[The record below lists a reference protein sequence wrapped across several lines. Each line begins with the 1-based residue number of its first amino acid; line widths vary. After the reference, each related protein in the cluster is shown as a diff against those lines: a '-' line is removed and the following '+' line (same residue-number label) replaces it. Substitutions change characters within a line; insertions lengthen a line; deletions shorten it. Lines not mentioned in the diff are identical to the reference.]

1 MRLHRLELTAFGPF
15 AETARVD
22 FDELGADGLF
32 LLHGHTG
39 AGKTTVLDAI
49 AFALYGRVPGAR
61 GESKRLHSDHAD
73 AQTAPRVVLE
83 ATLGGRRLRLT
94 RSPEFERPKKRGTG
108 MRTEQAAATLE
119 WLDGRGQHLS
129 RIPDIGD
136 EVSRLLGMSADQ
148 FFQVVLLP
156 QGDFARFL
164 RSDNEDRE
172 KLLERLFDTE
182 RFGTAEQWL
191 AQRRRESGAQLDIH
205 RQSVDRLIAQVAIT
219 AGLGATEA
227 VGPFEAVEWSQQL
240 LTQARAEA
248 ERSAAD
254 LARCQQDS
262 ARRLSA
268 AEEHRRVQERRE
280 RAAIARRHL
289 DDYTAGASH
298 RDRLQADLDRARRVE
313 PVAAALADARTA
325 AMTLRRRT
333 DEARDLAERL
343 AVRLLE
349 PESAELPG
357 TTWAASDLA
366 AAELVD
372 TELAEELSAI
382 PEIGRA
388 AADEENAAATAGGS
402 RHGLDSVSSS
412 AGSRSAAEAVPTGTA
427 ADHGHAAGEVAPV
440 PTDDVMAA
448 EWSPSGEAHA
458 GESAGDRPRVT
469 PATVATDDGD
479 AETTDGATLFALS
492 VPPPEEHDS
501 VDEAVELEL
510 FSIDLVRP
518 APAAESRGDRAR
530 SGAGA
535 QNEPGPSGEPQ
546 IAGARDDS
554 GTDAAGA
561 AVAAETGTPGAT
573 AASSNPGSV
582 GDGPRSTANGPRST
596 DNNLRSVGGGL
607 RAAADGLRSTADDGP
622 RSAGD
627 NPRAADDTVHTT
639 TPRGIDAA
647 VQRWSAHI
655 GSLEEVRA
663 DAENAVRLTTELA
676 GLRTEYAAAAR
687 ELEQLARRREQ
698 LPQAIR
704 SAEVALREAADAR
717 AALPGLERECERTRA
732 AAEAAVELVGAR
744 KELSTATEAFE
755 RARAAHADARERTL
769 DIRERRLAGM
779 AAELAGA
786 LVEGQPCSVCGSGD
800 HPVPAR
806 PTAVT
811 VAKSDEDAAVQA
823 ERDAEQLRDR
833 ALTRRTELERRIE
846 LLVERGGDGDHTE
859 LAAAVNA
866 ATEQFRSAQQQASAA
881 AERTAEVERLRT
893 AETELHTRLRELE
906 SRGSAVQ
913 ERILSADRRL
923 AELTERVRVAAG
935 ADGTVERRRARLEA
949 LIADATDLLTAR
961 TDASVAGDQFAD
973 LARRVEHTA
982 RAADLQVAIEPQPE
996 RSASDAPDHTV
1007 LAAYAKVVAAA
1018 TRTPQRQTEMEAEL
1032 VAADR
1037 RRAHAEAV
1045 LAEPEVRAAADAEAV
1060 NLTEVEAAVA
1070 EARRALDAAVAAHAE
1085 STRRVA
1091 QLEELGSQLWAAADR
1106 IAPLQQAHTELEG
1119 LADVVAGRGANN
1131 RRMSLRSYVLAARL
1145 EEVAI
1150 AGSARLRR
1158 MSGGR
1163 YEFVHSDAA
1172 GPRGRR
1178 GGLGL
1183 DIRDDY
1189 TGAVRP
1195 AKTLSGGET
1204 FMASLSLAL
1213 GLADVVAAE
1222 SGGLVLDTL
1231 FIDEGFG
1238 SLDADTLDAVMG
1250 VLDELRSGGRVVGVV
1265 SHVDEMRQRIPSRL
1279 HVIREPTGSRMRT
1292 IVA

>member
-191 AQRRRESGAQLDIH
+191 AQRRRESGAQLDTH

-227 VGPFEAVEWSQQL
+227 VGPLEAVEWSQQL

-248 ERSAAD
+248 ERSAAE

-262 ARRLSA
+262 ARRQSA

-289 DDYTAGASH
+289 DDYAAGASH

-333 DEARDLAERL
+333 DEARELAERL
-343 AVRLLE
+343 AARLLE

-388 AADEENAAATAGGS
+388 DEEGAAGES
-402 RHGLDSVSSS
+402 RHGLHSVSS
-412 AGSRSAAEAVPTGTA
+412 GEDNRFAAKSVPTTTA
-427 ADHGHAAGEVAPV
+427 ADHGHAIGDAAPA
-440 PTDDVMAA
+440 PTDDATDA
-448 EWSPSGEAHA
+448 ESSSDVARA
-458 GESAGDRPRVT
+458 GEPAGAEDRLRVS
-469 PATVATDDGD
+469 PETVATDHGD
-479 AETTDGATLFALS
+479 AETTDDATLFALAVS
-492 VPPPEEHDS
+492 SSEERDAM
-501 VDEAVELEL
+501 DEPVELEL

-518 APAAESRGDRAR
+518 APAASRGTRTR
-530 SGAGA
+530 SGARA
-535 QNEPGPSGEPQ
+535 QHEPGPSGEQKIP
-546 IAGARDDS
+546 GAVDDALADESDDS
-554 GTDAAGA
+554 GTAAAGP
-561 AVAAETGTPGAT
+561 AVAAEA
-573 AASSNPGSV
+573 GSP
-582 GDGPRSTANGPRST
+582 DAST
-596 DNNLRSVGGGL
+596 DSSNLRSM
-607 RAAADGLRSTADDGP
+607 
-622 RSAGD
+622 GD
-627 NPRAADDTVHTT
+627 NLPAANDPVHPTA
-639 TPRGIDAA
+639 PRGIDAA

-663 DAENAVRLTTELA
+663 DADNAVRLTTELA
-676 GLRTEYAAAAR
+676 GLRTEYAAASR
-687 ELEQLARRREQ
+687 ELEQLTQRREQ

-732 AAEAAVELVGAR
+732 AAEAAVALVGAR

-755 RARAAHADARERTL
+755 RARAAHTDARERTL

-800 HPVPAR
+800 HPAPAR

-846 LLVERGGDGDHTE
+846 LLVERGGDGDHAE

-866 ATEQFRSAQQQASAA
+866 ATERFRSAQQQASAA
-881 AERTAEVERLRT
+881 AERSAEVERLRT

-961 TDASVAGDQFAD
+961 TDASSAAEQFTD

-982 RAADLQVAIEPQPE
+982 RAADLQVATEPQPE
-996 RSASDAPDHTV
+996 RSASAAPDHAA

-1018 TRTPQRQTEMEAEL
+1018 TRTPRQQTEMEAEL

-1045 LAEPEVRAAADAEAV
+1045 LAEPEVRAAADADAV
-1060 NLTEVEAAVA
+1060 DLTEVEAAVA
-1070 EARRALDAAVAAHAE
+1070 EARRALDAAVATHAE
-1085 STRRVA
+1085 NTRRVT
-1091 QLEELGSQLWAAADR
+1091 QLEDLGSQLWAAADR

-1279 HVIREPTGSRMRT
+1279 HVIREPTGSRLRT

>member
-227 VGPFEAVEWSQQL
+227 VGPLEAVEWSQQL

-248 ERSAAD
+248 ERSAAE
-254 LARCQQDS
+254 LARCQQHS
-262 ARRLSA
+262 ALRQSA
-268 AEEHRRVQERRE
+268 ADEHRRVQERRE

-298 RDRLQADLDRARRVE
+298 RDRVQADLDRARRVE

-343 AVRLLE
+343 AARLLE

-366 AAELVD
+366 VAELVD

-382 PEIGRA
+382 PEIGR
-388 AADEENAAATAGGS
+388 
-402 RHGLDSVSSS
+402 
-412 AGSRSAAEAVPTGTA
+412 
-427 ADHGHAAGEVAPV
+427 
-440 PTDDVMAA
+440 TDA
-448 EWSPSGEAHA
+448 GEAHA
-458 GESAGDRPRVT
+458 GESAGDRRRVT
-469 PATVATDDGD
+469 PVTVATDPGD
-479 AETTDGATLFALS
+479 AETTDDATLFALS
-492 VPPPEEHDS
+492 GPPPEEHDA

-518 APAAESRGDRAR
+518 APAPEPRGDRTR

-535 QNEPGPSGEPQ
+535 QSE
-546 IAGARDDS
+546 
-554 GTDAAGA
+554 
-561 AVAAETGTPGAT
+561 
-573 AASSNPGSV
+573 
-582 GDGPRSTANGPRST
+582 DG
-596 DNNLRSVGGGL
+596 
-607 RAAADGLRSTADDGP
+607 GP

-627 NPRAADDTVHTT
+627 GPHSVDDNPRRADDTAHTT
-639 TPRGIDAA
+639 TPRGLDAA

-676 GLRTEYAAAAR
+676 GLRTEYAAASR
-687 ELEQLARRREQ
+687 ELEQLAQRREQ

-800 HPVPAR
+800 HPAPAR

-881 AERTAEVERLRT
+881 ADRTAEVERLRT

-961 TDASVAGDQFAD
+961 TDASAAGDQFAD

-982 RAADLQVAIEPQPE
+982 RAADLQVAAEPQPE
-996 RSASDAPDHTV
+996 RSASDAPDHAV
-1007 LAAYAKVVAAA
+1007 LAAYAQVVAAA
-1018 TRTPQRQTEMEAEL
+1018 TRTPQQQTEMEAEL

-1060 NLTEVEAAVA
+1060 NLTEVEAVVA

-1145 EEVAI
+1145 EEVAL

-1279 HVIREPTGSRMRT
+1279 HVIREPTGSRLRT

>member
-73 AQTAPRVVLE
+73 PQTAPRVVLE

-191 AQRRRESGAQLDIH
+191 AQRRRESAAQLDNH

-227 VGPFEAVEWSQQL
+227 VGPLEAVEWSQQL
-240 LTQARAEA
+240 LAQARAEA
-248 ERSAAD
+248 ERSATD
-254 LARCQQDS
+254 LARCQEDS
-262 ARRLSA
+262 AQRHTA

-280 RAAIARRHL
+280 RAAIARRQL
-289 DDYTAGASH
+289 DDYAAGAPA
-298 RDRLQADLDRARRVE
+298 RDRVQADLDRARRVE

-325 AMTLRRRT
+325 AVTLRRRT

-357 TTWAASDLA
+357 TTWAATDLA
-366 AAELVD
+366 AVELAD
-372 TELAEELSAI
+372 TDMAEELSAI
-382 PEIGRA
+382 PDSSDIGCS
-388 AADEENAAATAGGS
+388 ADDGVVAT
-402 RHGLDSVSSS
+402 
-412 AGSRSAAEAVPTGTA
+412 
-427 ADHGHAAGEVAPV
+427 
-440 PTDDVMAA
+440 
-448 EWSPSGEAHA
+448 SPS
-458 GESAGDRPRVT
+458 
-469 PATVATDDGD
+469 
-479 AETTDGATLFALS
+479 
-492 VPPPEEHDS
+492 PEEPG
-501 VDEAVELEL
+501 VVGEPIEWEL

-518 APAAESRGDRAR
+518 ATAPESRGNRTRSDADAQNQPGR
-530 SGAGA
+530 SGGEKVAGA
-535 QNEPGPSGEPQ
+535 L
-546 IAGARDDS
+546 DDP

-561 AVAAETGTPGAT
+561 AVAADAGTPDISTGAM
-573 AASSNPGSV
+573 GE
-582 GDGPRSTANGPRST
+582 
-596 DNNLRSVGGGL
+596 
-607 RAAADGLRSTADDGP
+607 
-622 RSAGD
+622 SA
-627 NPRAADDTVHTT
+627 NPRQAEVSPRPADMKSAI
-639 TPRGIDAA
+639 PRGLDAA

-663 DAENAVRLTTELA
+663 DAESAVRVTAELA
-676 GLRTEYAAAAR
+676 GLRTEYATVSR
-687 ELEQLARRREQ
+687 ELEQLSQRREQ

-704 SAEVALREAADAR
+704 SAEVALREAADAK

-732 AAEAAVELVGAR
+732 AAQAAVELVGTR
-744 KELSTATEAFE
+744 KELATATEEFE
-755 RARAAHADARERTL
+755 RARADHTDARERTL
-769 DIRERRLAGM
+769 DLRERRLAGM

-786 LVEGQPCSVCGSGD
+786 LVEGQPCTVCGSAD
-800 HPVPAR
+800 HPAPAR

-811 VAKSDEDAAVQA
+811 IAKSDEDAAVQA
-823 ERDAEQLRDR
+823 ERAAEQRRDR

-846 LLVERGGDGDHTE
+846 LLGERGGNGDPAE

-866 ATEQFRSAQQQASAA
+866 ATEQFRSAQQKASAA
-881 AERTAEVERLRT
+881 ADRGAEVERLRT
-893 AETELHTRLRELE
+893 AETELHSRLRELE
-906 SRGSAVQ
+906 SRSSAVQ
-913 ERILSADRRL
+913 ERILAADRRL
-923 AELTERVRVAAG
+923 AELTDRVRVAAG
-935 ADGTVERRRARLEA
+935 ADGTVERRRARLDA

-961 TDASVAGDQFAD
+961 TDAAVADDQFAD
-973 LARRVEHTA
+973 LARRVEQTA
-982 RAADLQVAIEPQPE
+982 RAADLPAAPEPEHP
-996 RSASDAPDHTV
+996 ASGAPDHAV

-1018 TRTPQRQTEMEAEL
+1018 TRTPQQQKEMEAEL

-1045 LAEPEVRAAADAEAV
+1045 LAEPEVRAAADADAV
-1060 NLTEVEAAVA
+1060 DLTEVEAA
-1070 EARRALDAAVAAHAE
+1070 AAH
-1085 STRRVA
+1085 S
-1091 QLEELGSQLWAAADR
+1091 
-1106 IAPLQQAHTELEG
+1106 
-1119 LADVVAGRGANN
+1119 
-1131 RRMSLRSYVLAARL
+1131 
-1145 EEVAI
+1145 
-1150 AGSARLRR
+1150 
-1158 MSGGR
+1158 
-1163 YEFVHSDAA
+1163 
-1172 GPRGRR
+1172 
-1178 GGLGL
+1178 
-1183 DIRDDY
+1183 
-1189 TGAVRP
+1189 
-1195 AKTLSGGET
+1195 
-1204 FMASLSLAL
+1204 
-1213 GLADVVAAE
+1213 
-1222 SGGLVLDTL
+1222 
-1231 FIDEGFG
+1231 
-1238 SLDADTLDAVMG
+1238 
-1250 VLDELRSGGRVVGVV
+1250 
-1265 SHVDEMRQRIPSRL
+1265 
-1279 HVIREPTGSRMRT
+1279 
-1292 IVA
+1292 

>member
-1 MRLHRLELTAFGPF
+1 
-15 AETARVD
+15 
-22 FDELGADGLF
+22 
-32 LLHGHTG
+32 
-39 AGKTTVLDAI
+39 
-49 AFALYGRVPGAR
+49 
-61 GESKRLHSDHAD
+61 
-73 AQTAPRVVLE
+73 
-83 ATLGGRRLRLT
+83 
-94 RSPEFERPKKRGTG
+94 RP
-108 MRTEQAAATLE
+108 
-119 WLDGRGQHLS
+119 
-129 RIPDIGD
+129 
-136 EVSRLLGMSADQ
+136 
-148 FFQVVLLP
+148 
-156 QGDFARFL
+156 
-164 RSDNEDRE
+164 
-172 KLLERLFDTE
+172 
-182 RFGTAEQWL
+182 
-191 AQRRRESGAQLDIH
+191 
-205 RQSVDRLIAQVAIT
+205 
-219 AGLGATEA
+219 
-227 VGPFEAVEWSQQL
+227 
-240 LTQARAEA
+240 
-248 ERSAAD
+248 
-254 LARCQQDS
+254 
-262 ARRLSA
+262 
-268 AEEHRRVQERRE
+268 
-280 RAAIARRHL
+280 
-289 DDYTAGASH
+289 
-298 RDRLQADLDRARRVE
+298 
-313 PVAAALADARTA
+313 
-325 AMTLRRRT
+325 
-333 DEARDLAERL
+333 
-343 AVRLLE
+343 
-349 PESAELPG
+349 
-357 TTWAASDLA
+357 
-366 AAELVD
+366 
-372 TELAEELSAI
+372 
-382 PEIGRA
+382 
-388 AADEENAAATAGGS
+388 
-402 RHGLDSVSSS
+402 
-412 AGSRSAAEAVPTGTA
+412 
-427 ADHGHAAGEVAPV
+427 
-440 PTDDVMAA
+440 
-448 EWSPSGEAHA
+448 
-458 GESAGDRPRVT
+458 AGDNP
-469 PATVATDDGD
+469 
-479 AETTDGATLFALS
+479 
-492 VPPPEEHDS
+492 
-501 VDEAVELEL
+501 
-510 FSIDLVRP
+510 RP
-518 APAAESRGDRAR
+518 AGDNPRA
-530 SGAGA
+530 
-535 QNEPGPSGEPQ
+535 
-546 IAGARDDS
+546 
-554 GTDAAGA
+554 
-561 AVAAETGTPGAT
+561 
-573 AASSNPGSV
+573 
-582 GDGPRSTANGPRST
+582 
-596 DNNLRSVGGGL
+596 
-607 RAAADGLRSTADDGP
+607 
-622 RSAGD
+622 AGD

-800 HPVPAR
+800 HPAPAR

-866 ATEQFRSAQQQASAA
+866 ATEEFRSAQQQASAA

-973 LARRVEHTA
+973 LARRVDHTA
-982 RAADLQVAIEPQPE
+982 RAADLQVATEPQPE

-1018 TRTPQRQTEMEAEL
+1018 TRTPQQQTEMEAEL

-1070 EARRALDAAVAAHAE
+1070 EARRALDAAVATHAE

-1279 HVIREPTGSRMRT
+1279 HVIREPTGSRLRT

>member
-412 AGSRSAAEAVPTGTA
+412 EGDRSAAESVPTGTA
-427 ADHGHAAGEVAPV
+427 PDHGQAAGEAAPAS
-440 PTDDVMAA
+440 TDDVMVA

-458 GESAGDRPRVT
+458 GESAEAEDEPQVT
-469 PATVATDDGD
+469 AVTAATDHGD
-479 AETTDGATLFALS
+479 TETSETTDDATLFALS
-492 VPPPEEHDS
+492 VPPPEAHDA
-501 VDEAVELEL
+501 VDEPVELEL

-518 APAAESRGDRAR
+518 APAASRGTRTRSAARAH
-530 SGAGA
+530 
-535 QNEPGPSGEPQ
+535 NEPGPSAEQKIP
-546 IAGARDDS
+546 GAVDDAPADES
-554 GTDAAGA
+554 DNSRTAPARP
-561 AVAAETGTPGAT
+561 AVAAEAGTPDASTGAT
-573 AASSNPGSV
+573 AGTSNPR
-582 GDGPRSTANGPRST
+582 P
-596 DNNLRSVGGGL
+596 
-607 RAAADGLRSTADDGP
+607 AD
-622 RSAGD
+622 D
-627 NPRAADDTVHTT
+627 NPRPADDN
-639 TPRGIDAA
+639 PRP
-647 VQRWSAHI
+647 
-655 GSLEEVRA
+655 A
-663 DAENAVRLTTELA
+663 DDNPR
-676 GLRTEYAAAAR
+676 
-687 ELEQLARRREQ
+687 
-698 LPQAIR
+698 P
-704 SAEVALREAADAR
+704 ADDN
-717 AALPGLERECERTRA
+717 P
-732 AAEAAVELVGAR
+732 
-744 KELSTATEAFE
+744 
-755 RARAAHADARERTL
+755 
-769 DIRERRLAGM
+769 
-779 AAELAGA
+779 
-786 LVEGQPCSVCGSGD
+786 
-800 HPVPAR
+800 R
-806 PTAVT
+806 P
-811 VAKSDEDAAVQA
+811 
-823 ERDAEQLRDR
+823 
-833 ALTRRTELERRIE
+833 
-846 LLVERGGDGDHTE
+846 
-859 LAAAVNA
+859 
-866 ATEQFRSAQQQASAA
+866 
-881 AERTAEVERLRT
+881 
-893 AETELHTRLRELE
+893 
-906 SRGSAVQ
+906 
-913 ERILSADRRL
+913 
-923 AELTERVRVAAG
+923 
-935 ADGTVERRRARLEA
+935 
-949 LIADATDLLTAR
+949 
-961 TDASVAGDQFAD
+961 AGD
-973 LARRVEHTA
+973 
-982 RAADLQVAIEPQPE
+982 
-996 RSASDAPDHTV
+996 
-1007 LAAYAKVVAAA
+1007 
-1018 TRTPQRQTEMEAEL
+1018 
-1032 VAADR
+1032 
-1037 RRAHAEAV
+1037 
-1045 LAEPEVRAAADAEAV
+1045 
-1060 NLTEVEAAVA
+1060 
-1070 EARRALDAAVAAHAE
+1070 
-1085 STRRVA
+1085 
-1091 QLEELGSQLWAAADR
+1091 
-1106 IAPLQQAHTELEG
+1106 
-1119 LADVVAGRGANN
+1119 
-1131 RRMSLRSYVLAARL
+1131 
-1145 EEVAI
+1145 
-1150 AGSARLRR
+1150 
-1158 MSGGR
+1158 
-1163 YEFVHSDAA
+1163 
-1172 GPRGRR
+1172 
-1178 GGLGL
+1178 
-1183 DIRDDY
+1183 
-1189 TGAVRP
+1189 
-1195 AKTLSGGET
+1195 
-1204 FMASLSLAL
+1204 
-1213 GLADVVAAE
+1213 
-1222 SGGLVLDTL
+1222 
-1231 FIDEGFG
+1231 
-1238 SLDADTLDAVMG
+1238 
-1250 VLDELRSGGRVVGVV
+1250 
-1265 SHVDEMRQRIPSRL
+1265 
-1279 HVIREPTGSRMRT
+1279 
-1292 IVA
+1292 

>member
-227 VGPFEAVEWSQQL
+227 VGPLEAVEWSQQL

-248 ERSAAD
+248 ERSAAE
-254 LARCQQDS
+254 LARCQQHS
-262 ARRLSA
+262 ALRQSA

-298 RDRLQADLDRARRVE
+298 RDRVQADLDRARRVE

-343 AVRLLE
+343 AARLLE

-366 AAELVD
+366 VAELVD

-382 PEIGRA
+382 PEIGR
-388 AADEENAAATAGGS
+388 
-402 RHGLDSVSSS
+402 
-412 AGSRSAAEAVPTGTA
+412 
-427 ADHGHAAGEVAPV
+427 
-440 PTDDVMAA
+440 TDA
-448 EWSPSGEAHA
+448 GEAHA
-458 GESAGDRPRVT
+458 GESAGDRRRVT
-469 PATVATDDGD
+469 PVTVATDPGD
-479 AETTDGATLFALS
+479 AETTDDATLFALS
-492 VPPPEEHDS
+492 GPPPEEHDA

-518 APAAESRGDRAR
+518 APAPEPRGDRTR

-535 QNEPGPSGEPQ
+535 QSE
-546 IAGARDDS
+546 
-554 GTDAAGA
+554 
-561 AVAAETGTPGAT
+561 
-573 AASSNPGSV
+573 
-582 GDGPRSTANGPRST
+582 DG
-596 DNNLRSVGGGL
+596 
-607 RAAADGLRSTADDGP
+607 GP

-627 NPRAADDTVHTT
+627 GPHSVDDNPRRADDTAHTT
-639 TPRGIDAA
+639 TPRGLDAA

-676 GLRTEYAAAAR
+676 GLRTEYAAASR
-687 ELEQLARRREQ
+687 ELEQLAQRREQ

-800 HPVPAR
+800 HPAPAR

-881 AERTAEVERLRT
+881 ADRTAEVERLRT

-961 TDASVAGDQFAD
+961 TDASAAGDQFAD

-982 RAADLQVAIEPQPE
+982 RAADLQVAAEPQPE
-996 RSASDAPDHTV
+996 RSASDAPDHAV
-1007 LAAYAKVVAAA
+1007 LAAYAQVVAAA
-1018 TRTPQRQTEMEAEL
+1018 TRTPQQQTEMEAEL

-1060 NLTEVEAAVA
+1060 NLTEVEAVVA

-1145 EEVAI
+1145 EEVAL

-1279 HVIREPTGSRMRT
+1279 HVIREPTGSRLRT

>member
-191 AQRRRESGAQLDIH
+191 AQRRRESGAQLEIH

-227 VGPFEAVEWSQQL
+227 VGPLEAVEWSQQL

-262 ARRLSA
+262 ARRQSA

-325 AMTLRRRT
+325 AMTSRRRT

-382 PEIGRA
+382 PEIGRPD
-388 AADEENAAATAGGS
+388 ADEEGAAGEG
-402 RHGLDSVSSS
+402 RHDLHSVSSS
-412 AGSRSAAEAVPTGTA
+412 EGSRRESVLAGTA
-427 ADHGHAAGEVAPV
+427 ADHVHAAGEAAPAS
-440 PTDDVMAA
+440 TDDVMAA
-448 EWSPSGEAHA
+448 ERSRSGEAHA
-458 GESAGDRPRVT
+458 GKSAGAEDRFRVT
-469 PATVATDDGD
+469 LVPAATDHGD
-479 AETTDGATLFALS
+479 AETPETADDATRFS
-492 VPPPEEHDS
+492 VPPPEEHDA
-501 VDEAVELEL
+501 VDEPVELEL
-510 FSIDLVRP
+510 FSIDLVSP
-518 APAAESRGDRAR
+518 ATAASRGTRTR
-530 SGAGA
+530 SGAH
-535 QNEPGPSGEPQ
+535 NEPGPS
-546 IAGARDDS
+546 
-554 GTDAAGA
+554 
-561 AVAAETGTPGAT
+561 AEQKIPGAVDD
-573 AASSNPGSV
+573 AP
-582 GDGPRSTANGPRST
+582 
-596 DNNLRSVGGGL
+596 
-607 RAAADGLRSTADDGP
+607 ADES
-622 RSAGD
+622 D
-627 NPRAADDTVHTT
+627 NPRAVDDTVHPT

-687 ELEQLARRREQ
+687 ELEQLAQRREQ

-744 KELSTATEAFE
+744 KELSTAIEAFE

-800 HPVPAR
+800 HPAPAR

-811 VAKSDEDAAVQA
+811 IAKSDEDAAVQA

-881 AERTAEVERLRT
+881 ADRTAEVERLRT

-982 RAADLQVAIEPQPE
+982 RAADLRVATEPQPV

-1018 TRTPQRQTEMEAEL
+1018 TRTPQQQTEMEAEL

-1060 NLTEVEAAVA
+1060 NLTEVEASVA

-1279 HVIREPTGSRMRT
+1279 HVIREPTGSRLRT

>member
-94 RSPEFERPKKRGTG
+94 RSPEFERPKKRGSG

-191 AQRRRESGAQLDIH
+191 AQRRRESGAQLDTH

-227 VGPFEAVEWSQQL
+227 VGPLEAVEWSQQL

-248 ERSAAD
+248 ERSAAE
-254 LARCQQDS
+254 LSRCQQDS
-262 ARRLSA
+262 ARRQSA
-268 AEEHRRVQERRE
+268 AEEHRRIQERRE

-289 DDYTAGASH
+289 DDYAAGATH

-333 DEARDLAERL
+333 DEARELAERL
-343 AVRLLE
+343 AARLLE
-349 PESAELPG
+349 PESAELLG

-366 AAELVD
+366 AAELAD

-382 PEIGRA
+382 PEIGGV
-388 AADEENAAATAGGS
+388 DEEGAVGES
-402 RHGLDSVSSS
+402 RHGLHSVSS
-412 AGSRSAAEAVPTGTA
+412 GEDNRSAAKSVPTATT
-427 ADHGHAAGEVAPV
+427 ADHGHVAGNAAPASADDATDAESSCSDVARAGEPAR
-440 PTDDVMAA
+440 A
-448 EWSPSGEAHA
+448 EDRRRISPET
-458 GESAGDRPRVT
+458 E
-469 PATVATDDGD
+469 ATVHGG
-479 AETTDGATLFALS
+479 AETTDDATLFALS
-492 VPPPEEHDS
+492 VPSSEERDA
-501 VDEAVELEL
+501 VDEPVELEL

-518 APAAESRGDRAR
+518 APAASRGTRSRPGARA
-530 SGAGA
+530 
-535 QNEPGPSGEPQ
+535 QHEPGPSGEQKIPGAVDDAL
-546 IAGARDDS
+546 AGESDDS
-554 GTDAAGA
+554 GTAAAGPD
-561 AVAAETGTPGAT
+561 VAAEAGSPDASTG
-573 AASSNPGSV
+573 SSNPRSV
-582 GDGPRSTANGPRST
+582 
-596 DNNLRSVGGGL
+596 DNNLRSVGD
-607 RAAADGLRSTADDGP
+607 ASRSV
-622 RSAGD
+622 GD
-627 NPRAADDTVHTT
+627 NLPAANDRVHPTA
-639 TPRGIDAA
+639 PRGIDAA

-676 GLRTEYAAAAR
+676 GLRKEYAAASR
-687 ELEQLARRREQ
+687 ELEQLAQRREQ

-717 AALPGLERECERTRA
+717 AALPGLERDCERTRA

-800 HPVPAR
+800 HPAPAR

-846 LLVERGGDGDHTE
+846 LLVERGGDGDHAE

-866 ATEQFRSAQQQASAA
+866 ATERFRSAQQQASAA
-881 AERTAEVERLRT
+881 ADRTAEVERLRT

-913 ERILSADRRL
+913 ERILSVDRRL

-961 TDASVAGDQFAD
+961 TDASVAAEQFTD

-982 RAADLQVAIEPQPE
+982 RAADLRVATEPRPE
-996 RSASDAPDHTV
+996 RSVSHAPDHAA

-1018 TRTPQRQTEMEAEL
+1018 TRTPQQQTEMEAEL

-1045 LAEPEVRAAADAEAV
+1045 LAEPEVRAAADADAV
-1060 NLTEVEAAVA
+1060 DLTEVEAAVA

-1085 STRRVA
+1085 NTRRVA

-1279 HVIREPTGSRMRT
+1279 HVIREPTGSRLRT

>member
-108 MRTEQAAATLE
+108 LRTEQAAATLE

-191 AQRRRESGAQLDIH
+191 AQRRRESGAQLDTH

-219 AGLGATEA
+219 AGRGATEA
-227 VGPFEAVEWSQQL
+227 VGPLEAVEWSQQL

-262 ARRLSA
+262 ARRQSA

-298 RDRLQADLDRARRVE
+298 RDRVQADLDRARRVE

-343 AVRLLE
+343 AIRLLE

-357 TTWAASDLA
+357 TTWAASDLV
-366 AAELVD
+366 AAELAD

-388 AADEENAAATAGGS
+388 DADEEGAAVTAGGS
-402 RHGLDSVSSS
+402 GHGLDSVHSSG
-412 AGSRSAAEAVPTGTA
+412 GSRSAAESVPTGTA
-427 ADHGHAAGEVAPV
+427 ADHGQVAGGADPAS
-440 PTDDVMAA
+440 TDDVMAA
-448 EWSPSGEAHA
+448 EWSRSGEAHA
-458 GESAGDRPRVT
+458 GKSAGAEDRPRAT
-469 PATVATDDGD
+469 AATVASDHGD
-479 AETTDGATLFALS
+479 AETTDEATLFALS
-492 VPPPEEHDS
+492 VPPPEGHDA
-501 VDEAVELEL
+501 VDEPVELEL

-518 APAAESRGDRAR
+518 SMATESRGDRTR
-530 SGAGA
+530 SGA
-535 QNEPGPSGEPQ
+535 QNGPGPSGEQKIPC
-546 IAGARDDS
+546 AGDDAPAGEYDDS
-554 GTDAAGA
+554 RTAAAGP
-561 AVAAETGTPGAT
+561 AVAAEAGTPGASGG
-573 AASSNPGSV
+573 AHS
-582 GDGPRSTANGPRST
+582 
-596 DNNLRSVGGGL
+596 NLRSV
-607 RAAADGLRSTADDGP
+607 DDNP
-622 RSAGD
+622 RSAD
-627 NPRAADDTVHTT
+627 HTVHTT

-676 GLRTEYAAAAR
+676 GLRTEYTAASQ
-687 ELEQLARRREQ
+687 ELEQLAQRREQ

-800 HPVPAR
+800 HPAPAR

-811 VAKSDEDAAVQA
+811 VAKSDEEAAVQA
-823 ERDAEQLRDR
+823 ERAAEQLRDR

-881 AERTAEVERLRT
+881 ADRTAEVERLRT
-893 AETELHTRLRELE
+893 AETELHARLRELE

-913 ERILSADRRL
+913 ERILAADRRL
-923 AELTERVRVAAG
+923 AELSERVRVAAG

-982 RAADLQVAIEPQPE
+982 RAADLQVATEPQPG
-996 RSASDAPDHTV
+996 RSASDAPDHAV

-1018 TRTPQRQTEMEAEL
+1018 TRTPQQQTEMEAEL

-1091 QLEELGSQLWAAADR
+1091 QLEELGGQLWAAADR

-1279 HVIREPTGSRMRT
+1279 HVIREPTGSRLRT